1 VSEKLMRSNDE
12 NKIDLIKGFFCVWG
26 EDWALNMIWG

>member
-1 VSEKLMRSNDE
+1 MDYVDVSEKLMRSNDE

-26 EDWALNMIWG
+26 ED